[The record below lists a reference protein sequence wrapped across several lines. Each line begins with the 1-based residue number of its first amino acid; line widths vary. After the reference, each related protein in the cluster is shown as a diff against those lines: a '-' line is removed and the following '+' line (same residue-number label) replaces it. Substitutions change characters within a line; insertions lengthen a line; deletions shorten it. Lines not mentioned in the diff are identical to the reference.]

1 MIVDEREI
9 LIYYNPDSN
18 SDLKTVAFAQSIT
31 PFVKSYTYQQ
41 APISN
46 LRWEQIFQAI
56 GMPPK
61 ELLDKSDPYY
71 QENIRGH
78 EFDDDGWMKI
88 LRHNPQLIKAPIAIR
103 GDKVILCQSPKDI
116 YKLTEVEEV
125 EKQV

>member
-31 PFVKSYTYQQ
+31 PFVKSYTYEQ
-41 APISN
+41 APLGN
-46 LRWEQIFQAI
+46 LRWEQILQHI
-56 GMPPK
+56 GMPVK
-61 ELLDKSDPYY
+61 EMLDKSNPYY

-78 EFDDDGWMKI
+78 EFDDEGWIKI
-88 LRHNPQLIKAPIAIR
+88 LRHNPELIKAPIAIR
-103 GDKVILCQSPKDI
+103 GDKVILCCSPKDI

-125 EKQV
+125 AKEE